1 MTGIADIQASRLPA
15 AALQDNF
22 ADAHPPL
29 TRHQALVESDRCYF
43 CHDAPC
49 VKACPTGIDIPSFI
63 RKIGTGNVKGA
74 ASDILT
80 ANIMGGMCSRVC
92 PTEILCERDC
102 VRNSA
107 EEKPVNIGELQRY
120 ATDWLFA
127 NNIQLFQRAA
137 ATGKKVA
144 IVGAGPAGLACAHKL
159 ATLGHDVTIFDAK
172 PKAGGLNEYGLAA
185 YKTPNDF
192 AQSEIAYL
200 LAVGGITIEA
210 GKALGRDFTLADLR
224 GQYDAVFLGLG
235 LGGVNGL
242 GVAGDDLAG
251 VENAVD
257 FIARLRQSDKA
268 SVPVGRRVVVI
279 GGGNTAIDAAVQSKR
294 LGAEEVTLVYRRGQD
309 QMSATWVER
318 EWAQTNGVTVRLW
331 AQPVSVTGQDGAVT
345 GVSFETT
352 ELNEAGKLVGTGK
365 SFTLA
370 ADQVL
375 KAIGQVFVP
384 EILGGGADAPALSGG
399 RIQVDSER
407 RTSVPGLW
415 AGGDCVAGG
424 QDLTVAAVED
434 GKQAALSIHRA
445 LLG

>member
-127 NNIQLFQRAA
+127 NDIQLFQRAA
-137 ATGKKVA
+137 ATGKKIAV
-144 IVGAGPAGLACAHKL
+144 VGAGPAGLACAHKL
-159 ATLGHDVTIFDAK
+159 ATLGHDVTVYDAK
-172 PKAGGLNEYGLAA
+172 SKAGGLNEYGLAA

-192 AQSEIAYL
+192 AQKEIAYL
-200 LAVGGITIEA
+200 LAVGGISVET

-224 GQYDAVFLGLG
+224 GKFDAVFLGLG

-242 GVAGDDLAG
+242 GVAGEELAG

-257 FIARLRQSDKA
+257 VIARLRQSDKA

-331 AQPVSVTGQDGAVT
+331 AQPVSITGQDGAAT
-345 GVSFETT
+345 GVTFETT
-352 ELNEAGKLVGTGK
+352 ELNAAGKLVGTGK
-365 SFTLA
+365 HFTLA

-375 KAIGQVFVP
+375 KAIGQVFLP
-384 EILGGGADAPALSGG
+384 EVLGVGPESPALRGG
-399 RIQVDSER
+399 RIQIDGER